1 MIVFHSSEHANRKS
15 FKCEKRWGGGT
26 TLVSQKEANV
36 ALSFSPVGR
45 LSQSRLTKTIK
56 TVQMFLQND
65 LSHY

>member
-1 MIVFHSSEHANRKS
+1 MIVFHSFEHANRKS
-15 FKCEKRWGGGT
+15 FKCEKRWGGT

-45 LSQSRLTKTIK
+45 LSKSRLTKTIK